1 METDIFLK
9 KRLPPGLCRNNGG
22 GLREWIHSP
31 PSASPSI
38 PPFLPLTRV
47 VDAEVFPLATVLL
60 ALGSE
65 VGPHWIVITRS
76 EDDTEDLLSGPQ
88 GDGLEER
95 RGQMR
100 ARLLSSQP
108 TSVRQEGTVGT
119 GKPYSSTAPSTP
131 PPTHT
136 GPSTPLVL

>member
-1 METDIFLK
+1 ML
-9 KRLPPGLCRNNGG
+9 LP
-22 GLREWIHSP
+22 SP
-31 PSASPSI
+31 PV
-38 PPFLPLTRV
+38 LPLTGV

-88 GDGLEER
+88 GDRLEER

-100 ARLLSSQP
+100 ARLLSPQP
-108 TSVRQEGTVGT
+108 TSVRQEGAVGT
-119 GKPYSSTAPSTP
+119 GKPCSSTAPSTLP
-131 PPTHT
+131 QPTLAPAH
-136 GPSTPLVL
+136 L